1 MIVRIDRYLTSIKDL
16 LPVAARADFV
26 RALAGDALA
35 ARRLLIASPKRLLG
49 HLAFLGYQCKMG
61 NPAYRALLKAVWQP
75 KTRALL
81 TEFWTPQVV
90 RRMLARADFE
100 RPILYGPVTIFR
112 PVEASARRA
121 AAQLCWTRSRNIAI
135 SEALR
140 INPANPRIVQATI
153 APTDI
158 LFFEDGCTE
167 EIVPR
172 SPPKAVTV
180 QPVYGGIG
188 SEVASAQDAGA
199 GHRSSRR

>member
-1 MIVRIDRYLTSIKDL
+1 MVRFGRYLTSVKSQ
-16 LPVAARADFV
+16 LPVAARADLD

-49 HLAFLGYQCKMG
+49 HIAFLGYQCKTG

-75 KTRALL
+75 KTRFLL

-121 AAQLCWTRSRNIAI
+121 AAQLCWTLSRNIAI

-140 INPANPRIVQATI
+140 TNPANPRIVQATI
-153 APTDI
+153 APADI
-158 LFFEDGCTE
+158 LFFENGGSE
-167 EIVPR
+167 EIVTRYPLQ
-172 SPPKAVTV
+172 AVVV
-180 QPVYGGIG
+180 QPVYSGVGG
-188 SEVASAQDAGA
+188 EVASTDDAA
-199 GHRSSRR
+199 ARRRSSRR